1 MKNYGAT
8 VERGI
13 VKEVCAEGYRV
24 QSYTRNGVTTP
35 AIPAASGAAY
45 EVGDRVYFFVFDDG
59 HGMILAAF

>member
-13 VKEVCAEGYRV
+13 VKEVCAEGYKV
-24 QSYTRNGVTTP
+24 QSYTRNGVITP
-35 AIPAASGAAY
+35 AIPAARGAAY